1 MTAAF
6 PRCKTLPLDGI
17 TCQLLAD
24 DLNNTLTGCRI
35 DKIFMPDRHSVVLH
49 IRTQSGIKKLL
60 ICADPGLPRIMIT
73 EDVKDNPALPPSF
86 CMLLRK
92 YIAGARITA
101 VKDPG
106 YERVIEIHCTN
117 TDELRDVKDYRLI
130 IELMG
135 RFSNIILV
143 NGSGKILD
151 SSVHVD
157 FEVSKLREVMPAR
170 IYSYPPAQNKLSP
183 DDALCMVRSG
193 ALPIIDEERSRP
205 IGKALINSIKG
216 LSPVLSR
223 QICLQSDVDER
234 KTLAL
239 LDGLTRDK
247 LLARLDGFLTDITA
261 RTYIPRVYFDECRIP
276 SEFAPMELSGY
287 SSSKD
292 MPSIS
297 DAISL
302 YYEAKFSEMD
312 LDAGKHRLRQIIDS
326 ALSKVIK
333 KKEVHEADSLEGAK
347 ADFYKHC
354 GDVILTYKYMI
365 KPQDTVL
372 NTDDYTTDPPS
383 VISISLDPSLDA
395 SGNAQEYYKKFR
407 KAKRKAE
414 MSEEYIKEDDLA
426 ILYLRSVK
434 TAIEA
439 AVTPEDLDAINEEIK
454 AEVNGSHSVRSVS
467 KDAKSGDPNKMV
479 GIAKSGKASSRAL
492 REAAKRANAMKSSK
506 AAKSSDKAL
515 PFRRYKS
522 SDGHEIICG
531 RSNIQNDKLTFT
543 MASRKTDWWF
553 HVKGLPGTHVILKP
567 FANEDMPSDSSILE
581 AASLAA
587 YFSKSIIL
595 EEHNAA
601 EGSRAGK
608 LKAEVDYC
616 PVSHVKKIPGA
627 KPGMVIYENYYS
639 VLVDSEEPKER
650 LS

>member
-1 MTAAF
+1 M
-6 PRCKTLPLDGI
+6 PLDGI
-17 TCQLLAD
+17 TCQLLAN
-24 DLNNTLTGCRI
+24 DLNDTLSGSRI

-49 IRTQSGIKKLL
+49 IRTQQGVKKLL
-60 ICADPGLPRIMIT
+60 ICADPSLPRIMLA
-73 EDVKDNPALPPSF
+73 EDVRDNPALPPSF

-92 YIAGARITA
+92 YLAGSRITS
-101 VKDPG
+101 VTDPG
-106 YERVIEIHCTN
+106 YERVIEFNCTN

-130 IELMG
+130 VELMG

-157 FEVSKLREVMPAR
+157 FDVSKLREVMPAR
-170 IYSYPPAQNKLSP
+170 VYSYPPAQNKLSAEE
-183 DDALCMVRSG
+183 ALGMVRRG
-193 ALPIIDEERSRP
+193 ELPIIEDEKSRP
-205 IGKALINSIKG
+205 IGKAIVNSIKG
-216 LSPVLSR
+216 MSPVLSR
-223 QICLQSDVDER
+223 QLCLQSDADER
-234 KTLAL
+234 QTIAL
-239 LDGLTRDK
+239 LSEDARKRLI
-247 LLARLDGFLTDITA
+247 ARLDSFLTAITEK
-261 RTYIPRVYFDECRIP
+261 TYTPRVFFDECGVP
-276 SEFAPMELSGY
+276 VEFAPMDFSGY
-287 SSSKD
+287 GSSKAMD
-292 MPSIS
+292 SIS

-302 YYEAKFSEMD
+302 YYDSKFSEMD
-312 LDAGKHRLRQIIDS
+312 LDSGKHRLRQIADS
-326 ALSKVIK
+326 ALSKIIK
-333 KKEVHEADSLEGAK
+333 KKEVHEADSAEGAK
-347 ADFYKHC
+347 ADKYKHC
-354 GDVILTYKYMI
+354 GDVILTYKYLI
-365 KPQDTVL
+365 KPQDTIL
-372 NTDDYTTDPPS
+372 NTEDYTTDPPS
-383 VISISLDPSLDA
+383 VISIELDPSLDA

-414 MSEEYIKEDDLA
+414 MSEEYIKEDNLA
-426 ILYLRSVK
+426 IEYLRSVK

-439 AVTPEDLDAINEEIK
+439 ATTREDLDAVNEEIK
-454 AEVNGSHSVRSVS
+454 AEVNGSHAVRSAD
-467 KDAKSGDPNKMV
+467 KAHNAGDPNKMV

-492 REAAKRANAMKSSK
+492 REAAKRANAKK
-506 AAKSSDKAL
+506 NNKQGKNTEKAL

-531 RSNIQNDKLTFT
+531 RSNIQNEKLTFT
-543 MASRKTDWWF
+543 IASRKTDWWF
-553 HVKGLPGTHVILKP
+553 HVKGLPGTHVILRP
-567 FANEDMPSDSSILE
+567 FDNEDMPSDSSILE

-587 YFSKSIIL
+587 FFSKSIIL

>member
-1 MTAAF
+1 M
-6 PRCKTLPLDGI
+6 PLDGI

-24 DLNNTLTGCRI
+24 DLNNKLSGSRI

-49 IRTQSGIKKLL
+49 IRTQSGIRKLL
-60 ICADPGLPRIMIT
+60 ICADPSLPRVMLT

-92 YIAGARITA
+92 YLAGARITS
-101 VKDPG
+101 VTDPG
-106 YERVIEIHCTN
+106 YERVIEFNCTN
-117 TDELRDVKDYRLI
+117 TDELRDIKDYRLI
-130 IELMG
+130 VELMG

-151 SSVHVD
+151 SSIHVD
-157 FEVSKLREVMPAR
+157 FDVSKLREVMPAR
-170 IYSYPPAQNKLSP
+170 IYSYPPAQNKLSA
-183 DDALCMVRSG
+183 DEALKIVKNG
-193 ALPIIDEERSRP
+193 DIPLIDEERSRP

-216 LSPVLSR
+216 LSPILSR
-223 QICLQSDVDER
+223 QLCLQSDVDER
-234 KTLAL
+234 KTLQL
-239 LDGLTRDK
+239 LDDSAQTR
-247 LLARLDGFLTDITA
+247 LRIRLEAFLTEITDGSY
-261 RTYIPRVYFDECRIP
+261 TPRVYFDECRIP
-276 SEFAPMELSGY
+276 AEFSPMELSGY
-287 SSSKD
+287 SSHKEMD
-292 MPSIS
+292 TIS

-302 YYEAKFSEMD
+302 YYDAKFSEMD
-312 LDAGKHRLRQIIDS
+312 LDSGKHRLRQIIDS

-333 KKEVHEADSLEGAK
+333 KKEVHEADSAEGAK
-347 ADFYKHC
+347 ADKYKHC
-354 GDVILTYKYMI
+354 GDVILTYKYLI
-365 KPQDTVL
+365 KPQDTIL

-395 SGNAQEYYKKFR
+395 SGNAQEYYKRFR

-414 MSEEYIKEDDLA
+414 MSEEYIKEDNLA
-426 ILYLRSVK
+426 IDYLRSVK

-439 AVTPEDLDAINEEIK
+439 ATTQEDLDAINEEIK
-454 AEVNGSHSVRSVS
+454 AEVNGSHSTRRVS
-467 KDAKSGDPNKMV
+467 KEHSSGDPNKMV

-492 REAAKRANAMKSSK
+492 REAAKRANAKKSG
-506 AAKSSDKAL
+506 KSTKNNEKAL

-543 MASRKTDWWF
+543 VASRKTDWWF
-553 HVKGLPGTHVILKP
+553 HVKGLPGTHVILRP
-567 FANEDMPSDSSILE
+567 FQDEDMPSDSSILE

-587 YFSKSIIL
+587 FFSKSIIL

-639 VLVDSEEPKER
+639 VLVDSKEPEEQ

>member
-1 MTAAF
+1 M
-6 PRCKTLPLDGI
+6 PLDGI

-24 DLNNTLTGCRI
+24 DLNNKLSGSRI

-49 IRTQSGIKKLL
+49 IRTQSGIRKLL
-60 ICADPGLPRIMIT
+60 ICADPSLPRVMLT

-92 YIAGARITA
+92 YLAGARITS
-101 VKDPG
+101 VTDPG
-106 YERVIEIHCTN
+106 YERVIEFNCTN
-117 TDELRDVKDYRLI
+117 TDELRDIKDYRLI

-151 SSVHVD
+151 SSIHVD
-157 FEVSKLREVMPAR
+157 FDVSKLREVMPAR
-170 IYSYPPAQNKLSP
+170 IYSYPPAQNKLSA
-183 DDALCMVRSG
+183 DEALKIVKNG
-193 ALPIIDEERSRP
+193 DIPLIDEERSRP

-223 QICLQSDVDER
+223 QLCLQSDVDER
-234 KTLAL
+234 KTLQL
-239 LDGLTRDK
+239 LDDSAQTR
-247 LLARLDGFLTDITA
+247 LRIRLEAFLTEITDGSY
-261 RTYIPRVYFDECRIP
+261 TPRVYFDECRIP
-276 SEFAPMELSGY
+276 AEFSPMELSGY
-287 SSSKD
+287 SSQKVMD
-292 MPSIS
+292 SIS

-302 YYEAKFSEMD
+302 CYDAKFSEMD
-312 LDAGKHRLRQIIDS
+312 LDSGKHRLRQIIDS

-333 KKEVHEADSLEGAK
+333 KKEVHEADSAEGAK
-347 ADFYKHC
+347 ADKYKHC
-354 GDVILTYKYMI
+354 GDVILTYKYLI
-365 KPQDTVL
+365 KPQDTIL

-383 VISISLDPSLDA
+383 VISISLDPTLDA
-395 SGNAQEYYKKFR
+395 SGNAQEYYKRFR

-414 MSEEYIKEDDLA
+414 MSEEYIKEDNLA
-426 ILYLRSVK
+426 IDYLRSVK

-439 AVTPEDLDAINEEIK
+439 ATTQEDLDAINEEIK
-454 AEVNGSHSVRSVS
+454 AEVNGSHSTRSVS
-467 KDAKSGDPNKMV
+467 KEHSSGDPNKMV

-492 REAAKRANAMKSSK
+492 REAAKRANAKKSG
-506 AAKSSDKAL
+506 KSTKNNEKAL

-543 MASRKTDWWF
+543 VASRKTDWWF
-553 HVKGLPGTHVILKP
+553 HVKGLPGTHVILRP
-567 FANEDMPSDSSILE
+567 FQDEDMPSDSSILE

-587 YFSKSIIL
+587 FFSKSIIL

-639 VLVDSEEPKER
+639 VLVDSKEPEEQ

>member
-1 MTAAF
+1 M
-6 PRCKTLPLDGI
+6 PLDGI

-24 DLNNTLTGCRI
+24 DLNGYLSGSRI

-49 IRTQSGIKKLL
+49 IRTAQCVKKLL
-60 ICADPGLPRIMIT
+60 ICADPSLPRVMLT
-73 EDVKDNPALPPSF
+73 EDVRDNPALPPSF

-92 YIAGARITA
+92 YLAGSRITS
-101 VKDPG
+101 VTDPG
-106 YERVIEIHCTN
+106 YERVIEFNCTN

-130 IELMG
+130 VELMG

-143 NGSGKILD
+143 NGTGKILD

-170 IYSYPPAQNKLSP
+170 VYSYPPAQDKLSA
-183 DDALCMVRSG
+183 DDALEMLRSG
-193 ALPIIDEERSRP
+193 SSPIIEAERSRP

-216 LSPVLSR
+216 LSPILAR

-234 KTLAL
+234 QTLQL
-239 LDGLTRDK
+239 LDDK
-247 LLARLDGFLTDITA
+247 AKSRLNARLESFLNEIVT
-261 RTYIPRVYFDECRIP
+261 RTYCPRIYFDECGIP
-276 SEFAPMELSGY
+276 AEFAPMDLSGY
-287 SSSKD
+287 SSSKNMD
-292 MPSIS
+292 SIS
-297 DAISL
+297 DTISL
-302 YYEAKFSEMD
+302 YYGARFSEMD

-333 KKEVHEADSLEGAK
+333 KKEVHEADAAEGAK
-347 ADFYKHC
+347 ADDYKHC

-395 SGNAQEYYKKFR
+395 SGNAQEYYKRFR

-414 MSEEYIKEDDLA
+414 MSEEYIKEDNLA
-426 ILYLRSVK
+426 IEYLRSVK

-439 AVTPEDLDAINEEIK
+439 ATTKEDLDAINEEIK
-454 AEVNGSHSVRSVS
+454 AEVNGSHAVRSAGKNQS
-467 KDAKSGDPNKMV
+467 SGDPNKMV

-492 REAAKRANAMKSSK
+492 REAAKRANAKKNNKSGK
-506 AAKSSDKAL
+506 NTEKAL

-522 SDGHEIICG
+522 ADGHEIICG
-531 RSNIQNDKLTFT
+531 RSNIQNEKLTFT
-543 MASRKTDWWF
+543 LASRKTDWWF
-553 HVKGLPGTHVILKP
+553 HVKGLPGTHVILRP
-567 FANEDMPSDSSILE
+567 FSDEEMPSDSSILE

-587 YFSKSIIL
+587 FFSKSIIL

>member
-1 MTAAF
+1 M
-6 PRCKTLPLDGI
+6 PLDGI

-24 DLNNTLTGCRI
+24 DLNSRLSGCRI

-49 IRTQSGIKKLL
+49 IRTNNGVKKLL
-60 ICADPGLPRIMIT
+60 ICADPSLPRVMLT

-92 YIAGARITA
+92 YIAGARIA
-101 VKDPG
+101 SVSNPG
-106 YERVIEIHCTN
+106 YERVIEFYCTN

-130 IELMG
+130 VELMG

-151 SSVHVD
+151 SSIHVD

-170 IYSYPPAQNKLSP
+170 VYSYPPAQDKLSA
-183 DDALCMVRSG
+183 DEALKLIRSG
-193 ALPIIDEERSRP
+193 SLPVIDEERSRP

-223 QICLQSDVDER
+223 QLCLQADVDER
-234 KTLAL
+234 KTLSL
-239 LDGLTRDK
+239 LDDSAKKSLSS
-247 LLARLDGFLTDITA
+247 RLECFLNEISTGNYQA
-261 RTYIPRVYFDECRIP
+261 RVYFDECNNP
-276 SEFAPMELSGY
+276 AEFAPMELSGY
-287 SSSKD
+287 AGIKEMD
-292 MPSIS
+292 SIS

-302 YYEAKFSEMD
+302 FYESKFSEMD
-312 LDAGKHRLRQIIDS
+312 LDSGKHRLRQIIDS

-333 KKEVHEADSLEGAK
+333 KKEVHEADSIEGAK
-347 ADFYKHC
+347 ADKYKHF

-383 VISISLDPSLDA
+383 VISIPLDPSLDA
-395 SGNAQEYYKKFR
+395 SANAQEYYKKFH

-426 ILYLRSVK
+426 IEYLRSVK
-434 TAIEA
+434 TAIDA
-439 AVTPEDLDAINEEIK
+439 AVTQEDLDAINEEIK
-454 AEVNGSHSVRSVS
+454 AEVNGSHSVRAAS
-467 KDAKSGDPNKMV
+467 KEHSAGDPNKMV

-492 REAAKRANAMKSSK
+492 REAAKRANARKNNK
-506 AAKSSDKAL
+506 TGKQAEKAL

-522 SDGHEIICG
+522 ADGHEIICG

-543 MASRKTDWWF
+543 VASRKSDWWF
-553 HVKGLPGTHVILKP
+553 HVKGLPGTHVILKTFP
-567 FANEDMPSDSSILE
+567 DEDMPSDSSILE

-587 YFSKSIIL
+587 FFSKSIIL

-627 KPGMVIYENYYS
+627 KPGMVIYESYYS